1 MADLGP
7 EWLTIILFG
16 SLIVL
21 LLTGLPLV
29 FAIGGVATFFI
40 IVLWG
45 PHALPILA
53 NRTYMAMDMFLLVAV
68 PMFIF
73 MGAMLQRCGIAE
85 DMYEL
90 MYHWMSGLR
99 GGLAAGTV
107 LICTMFAAMVGI
119 SGAATTS
126 MGLLALPSMLKRGYK
141 KDIALGCISAGGSL
155 GILIPPSVLMIILAL
170 TSRQSLGQMFIAG
183 ILPGLLLSGLFVG
196 YILIRCY
203 FQKDLGPAVPPE
215 ERLSRAQRFRLLGAL
230 ILPVGLI
237 FMVMGS
243 MFFGLATPS
252 EASAIGALGAV
263 VSALIKRSL
272 TWDNFTSALFV
283 TLRLSA
289 MVIWIV
295 FAASAFTALYAVT
308 GASSLVSDLITGV
321 GDPWMVIIVMML
333 ILLVLGMFFGLATPS
348 EASAIGA
355 LGAVLSALIKRSF
368 TWENF
373 TSALFV
379 TLRLS
384 AMVIWI
390 VFAASAFTALY
401 AVTGASSL
409 VSDLITG
416 VGDPWMVII
425 VMMLILLVLGM
436 FFDPTG
442 IVLLTAPIFFPIVMS
457 LGFDPLWFAILFV
470 INMELA
476 FLTPPFGF
484 NLFYMKAVVPPGVTM
499 MDIYRSATPFV
510 LLMILGLAL
519 CMIFPGI
526 ITWLPSLMKT

>member
-1 MADLGP
+1 MLALGP

-16 SLIVL
+16 SLVL
-21 LLTGLPLV
+21 LLLAGLPLV
-29 FAIGGVATFFI
+29 FAIGGVSTLFI
-40 IVLWG
+40 IFLWG
-45 PHALPILA
+45 PHALPVLA

-90 MYHWMSGLR
+90 MYHWLGGLR

-107 LICTMFAAMVGI
+107 LICTIFAAMVGI

-126 MGLLALPSMLKRGYK
+126 MGLIALPSMLKRGYDK
-141 KDIALGCISAGGSL
+141 QIAVGCISAGGSL

-170 TSRQSLGQMFIAG
+170 TTRVSVGEMFIAG
-183 ILPGLLLSGLFVG
+183 ILPGLLLSGLFVA

-203 FQKDLGPAVPPE
+203 FQKDIGPSVPE
-215 ERLSRAQRFRLLGAL
+215 AGM
-230 ILPVGLI
+230 LPVGERIKLAGALVLPIGLI
-237 FMVMGS
+237 FAVMGS

-252 EASAIGALGAV
+252 EASAIGALGAI
-263 VSALIKRSL
+263 VSAMVKRTFNRES
-272 TWDNFTSALFV
+272 FTSALFI

-308 GASSLVSDLITGV
+308 GANSLVSTLITGV
-321 GDPWMVIIVMML
+321 GDPWMVIITMML
-333 ILLVLGMFFGLATPS
+333 ILF
-348 EASAIGA
+348 
-355 LGAVLSALIKRSF
+355 
-368 TWENF
+368 
-373 TSALFV
+373 
-379 TLRLS
+379 
-384 AMVIWI
+384 
-390 VFAASAFTALY
+390 
-401 AVTGASSL
+401 
-409 VSDLITG
+409 
-416 VGDPWMVII
+416 
-425 VMMLILLVLGM
+425 VLGM

-442 IVLLTAPIFFPIVMS
+442 IVLLSAPIFFPIITS

-476 FLTPPFGF
+476 YLTPPFGF
-484 NLFYMKAVVPPGVTM
+484 NLFYMKAVVPPGITM
-499 MDIYRSATPFV
+499 MDIYKAQTPFV
-510 LLMILGLAL
+510 LLMILGLIL

-526 ITWLPSLMKT
+526 ITLLPSLMRT

>member
-7 EWLTIILFG
+7 EWLTVILFG
-16 SLIVL
+16 SLVL
-21 LLTGLPLV
+21 LLLAGVPLV

-40 IVLWG
+40 IILWG
-45 PHALPILA
+45 PHALPILEK
-53 NRTYMAMDMFLLVAV
+53 RTYMAMDMFLLVAV

-90 MYHWMSGLR
+90 MYHWMGGLR

-107 LICTMFAAMVGI
+107 LICTLFAAMVGI

-126 MGLLALPSMLKRGYK
+126 MGLIALPSMRKRGYK
-141 KDIALGCISAGGSL
+141 KDISLGCISAGGSL

-170 TSRQSLGQMFIAG
+170 TSRQSVGQMFIAG
-183 ILPGLLLSGLFVG
+183 ILPGLLLSALFVA

-203 FQKDLGPAVPPE
+203 IQKDLGPAVPPE
-215 ERLSRAQRFRLLGAL
+215 ERLSPGERFRLLWAL
-230 ILPVGLI
+230 LLPVCLV
-237 FMVMGS
+237 FAVMGS

-252 EASAIGALGAV
+252 EASAIGALGAI
-263 VSALIKRSL
+263 VSAVIKRSF
-272 TWDNFTSALFV
+272 TWENFTSALFI

-308 GASSLVSDLITGV
+308 GASSLVADLITGV
-321 GDPWMVIIVMML
+321 GNPWMAIITMQ
-333 ILLVLGMFFGLATPS
+333 
-348 EASAIGA
+348 
-355 LGAVLSALIKRSF
+355 
-368 TWENF
+368 
-373 TSALFV
+373 
-379 TLRLS
+379 
-384 AMVIWI
+384 
-390 VFAASAFTALY
+390 
-401 AVTGASSL
+401 
-409 VSDLITG
+409 
-416 VGDPWMVII
+416 
-425 VMMLILLVLGM
+425 LILLVLGM

-442 IVLLTAPIFFPIVMS
+442 IVLLTAPIFFPIVKS
-457 LGFDPLWFAILFV
+457 LGFEPLWFAILFV

-484 NLFYMKAVVPPGVTM
+484 NLFYMKAVVPPDVNM

-510 LLMILGLAL
+510 LLMMLGLTL
-519 CMIFPGI
+519 CMIFPEI
-526 ITWLPSLMKT
+526 ITWLPSLMRT

>member
-1 MADLGP
+1 MLTLGP

-16 SLIVL
+16 SLVL
-21 LLTGLPLV
+21 LLLLGLPLV
-29 FAIGGVATFFI
+29 FAIGGVATLFI
-40 IVLWG
+40 ILLWG

-85 DMYEL
+85 DMYDL
-90 MYHWMSGLR
+90 MYHWMGGLR

-126 MGLLALPSMLKRGYK
+126 MGLIALPSMLKRGYK
-141 KDIALGCISAGGSL
+141 KDIAIGCISAGGSL

-170 TSRQSLGQMFIAG
+170 TSRLSVGQMFVAG
-183 ILPGLLLSGLFVG
+183 ILPGLLLSTLFVA

-203 FQKDLGPAVPPE
+203 IQKDLGPSVPPDDRLPSR
-215 ERLSRAQRFRLLGAL
+215 ERIKLLGAL
-230 ILPVGLI
+230 LLPIGLI
-237 FMVMGS
+237 FAVMGS

-252 EASAIGALGAV
+252 EASAIGALGAI
-263 VSALIKRSL
+263 VSAVIKRTF
-272 TWDNFTSALFV
+272 TWESFTSALFI

-295 FAASAFTALYAVT
+295 FAASVFTALYAVT
-308 GASSLVSDLITGV
+308 GAASIIGGAIKGV
-321 GDPWMVIIVMML
+321 GDPWMVIITMQF
-333 ILLVLGMFFGLATPS
+333 ILFM
-348 EASAIGA
+348 
-355 LGAVLSALIKRSF
+355 
-368 TWENF
+368 
-373 TSALFV
+373 
-379 TLRLS
+379 
-384 AMVIWI
+384 
-390 VFAASAFTALY
+390 
-401 AVTGASSL
+401 
-409 VSDLITG
+409 
-416 VGDPWMVII
+416 
-425 VMMLILLVLGM
+425 LGM

-442 IVLLTAPIFFPIVMS
+442 IVLLTAPIFFPLVVS

-470 INMELA
+470 INMEMA

-484 NLFYMKAVVPPGVTM
+484 NLFYMKAVVPPGITM
-499 MDIYRSATPFV
+499 MDIYKSAMPFV
-510 LLMILGLAL
+510 LLMMLGLIL

-526 ITWLPSLMKT
+526 ITWLPSLMRT

>member
-16 SLIVL
+16 SLILL
-21 LLTGLPLV
+21 LLTGLPLL
-29 FAIGGVATFFI
+29 FAIGGVATLFI

-53 NRTYMAMDMFLLVAV
+53 QRTYMAMDLFLLVAV

-107 LICTMFAAMVGI
+107 IICTMFAAMVGI

-126 MGLLALPSMLKRGYK
+126 MGLIALPSMLKRGYK

-170 TSRQSLGQMFIAG
+170 TSRLSLGQLFIAG

-215 ERLSRAQRFRLLGAL
+215 ERLSRGKRLRMLAAL

-237 FMVMGS
+237 FAVMGS

-252 EASAIGALGAV
+252 EASAIGALGAIA
-263 VSALIKRSL
+263 SAVIKRSL
-272 TWDNFTSALFV
+272 TWANFTSALFI

-308 GASSLVSDLITGV
+308 GASSLVGDLITGV
-321 GDPWMVIIVMML
+321 GDPWMVIVVMML
-333 ILLVLGMFFGLATPS
+333 IL
-348 EASAIGA
+348 I
-355 LGAVLSALIKRSF
+355 
-368 TWENF
+368 
-373 TSALFV
+373 
-379 TLRLS
+379 
-384 AMVIWI
+384 
-390 VFAASAFTALY
+390 
-401 AVTGASSL
+401 
-409 VSDLITG
+409 
-416 VGDPWMVII
+416 
-425 VMMLILLVLGM
+425 VLGM

-442 IVLLTAPIFFPIVMS
+442 IVLLTAPIFFPIVIS

-476 FLTPPFGF
+476 YLTPPFGF

-510 LLMILGLAL
+510 FLMIIGLAL

-526 ITWLPSLMKT
+526 ITWLPSLMRT